1 MKKHLL
7 FVILMLM
14 ITALASGCAK
24 PALKC
29 TSPEDNATHH
39 YLQGMKLLEDGRT
52 NEADAKF
59 ERAVYCDEEY
69 SGAYSG
75 AAIVHAMK
83 ASESKDPAF
92 RNVHV
97 ERANEKLRLAWKRA
111 DEPEAR
117 FAYHIAVMR
126 AGIILKPKGWL
137 EDAGDARGDAMK
149 LKVDETK
156 LIYYD
161 GKEAADYFMGLAYL
175 DAREFQKARD
185 SFAGVLNTKRDG
197 RWNAPADRGW
207 KKTDKIVRALAG
219 ITVGDVG
226 NEIAIKETI
235 ARGDMA
241 ALLADELKIE
251 SLFAGR
257 IPVKSEVE
265 SMKPE
270 FTPADILN
278 HRFKE
283 EILTAMKWGVRGLEP
298 QYDPTTKAYLFMPE
312 EAVSRK
318 ELALTLEDVLI
329 KITGDDKMASAFF
342 GHARSP
348 FPDVPPSAAWYN
360 AVMNVTTRN
369 IMETE
374 LSGEFRPEAKVDG
387 AEAILAIRV
396 LRQRM
401 NIY

>member
-7 FVILMLM
+7 FAILMLV

-52 NEADAKF
+52 DEADAKF

-69 SGAYSG
+69 SAAYSG

-83 ASESKDPAF
+83 AFESKDPAF

-126 AGIILKPKGWL
+126 SGIILKPKGWL

-149 LKVDETK
+149 LRVDETK

-197 RWNAPADRGW
+197 RWNAPADKGW
-207 KKTDKIVRALAG
+207 KRTDKIVRALAG

-226 NEIAIKETI
+226 KEIALKETI

-241 ALLADELKIE
+241 ALLVDELKIE

-265 SMKPE
+265 RMKPE
-270 FTPADILN
+270 FTPADVLN
-278 HRFKE
+278 HQFKE

-298 QYDPTTKAYLFMPE
+298 QYDSTTKAYLFMPE

-329 KITGDDKMASAFF
+329 KLTGDDKMASAFF

-401 NIY
+401 NVY